1 MSPARTTDPDV
12 AVWPALLVAPSLA
25 LAHLSTAFALV
36 TPLCGAQKEVLL
48 HPLSAASLVI
58 ALALTLIAWR
68 AWRRTVG
75 GVDLPGSG
83 VTASESIEQRARA
96 SFLALVGTLV
106 GALSTLVIAAMW
118 LPVLVLPACN

>member
-1 MSPARTTDPDV
+1 MATARTHDPDI

-36 TPLCGAQKEVLL
+36 TPLCGAQKEALL

-58 ALALTLIAWR
+58 SLVLTLVAWR
-68 AWRRTVG
+68 AWHRTVG
-75 GVDLPGSG
+75 AADLPGDG

-118 LPVLVLPACN
+118 LPVA